1 MSRPNGIE
9 LTLELMSPSAISAP
23 YAFDGQPRQYIAR
36 DGNGKTGAAIFRW
49 DLVEE
54 LRPEFLTATPSPN
67 AQKQMGMVLK
77 EFLVDILKAMGG
89 WAAYEEALLD
99 AEKRGWPIGLHFRF
113 NALELFS
120 LPWALTLLT
129 GNRRLAS
136 LNPCPLSFEWE
147 MAGSSLRMSEAPGRL
162 LFAWSDVA
170 DGVSEGL
177 HLDEIQRACSEFDRE
192 KDVLAHVTLDSLRD
206 KLRQAKEEG
215 RPYRVLHFLCH
226 GGPVPGGSFGLCW
239 DDPHRP
245 GREVRIHGNMLAD
258 VLGAFRD
265 DIQAVVL
272 SACHGGNPGEAG
284 KMLGGVAHDLHQLGI
299 PTVIASQMPM
309 SIDGSIRM
317 TRAFHSALYREKAS
331 VRKAFQAAHASLSV
345 STLDWAS
352 LQLFVVPP
360 AKAPPGQRW
369 PFSEEHGLPASVRSE
384 VVVAYEVNF
393 DVPTSGIAEALMG
406 RLGPEPDVVLLRPLG
421 RVADGLPS
429 KRSEWRCAIDQADKL
444 VCALGARVSH
454 VDLFGCAPLPLMFHL
469 GWGLA
474 RRKVRVYQQQRGQ
487 SGGWSCGYDS
497 ELSVPD
503 GEPFFRLAAWPDL
516 ASCVEAGGRV
526 VVTVEVQPAI
536 PPEEMEK
543 WLGSAAPPGWVRLV
557 AARGPSPTVVRG
569 PEDTARAVAEF
580 RGYLDRIH
588 QELPFIKEM
597 WLAMTGPASLAAAL
611 GRAYNP
617 KVHATLKLFNFRKVE
632 GYVEVPWNGGVQ
644 GHPVRRR

>member
-1 MSRPNGIE
+1 M
-9 LTLELMSPSAISAP
+9 TLELMSPAAVSAP

-36 DGNGKTGAAIFRW
+36 DANGKTGAATFQW
-49 DLVEE
+49 GLVEE
-54 LRPEFLTATPSPN
+54 LRPEFLTPTPSPN
-67 AQKQMGMVLK
+67 AQKKMGMVLRN
-77 EFLVDILKAMGG
+77 FLEDVLKALGG
-89 WAAYEEALLD
+89 WSAYEDEILD
-99 AEKRGWPIGLHFRF
+99 AKSRGWPIGLHLRF

-120 LPWALTLLT
+120 LPWALTLLR
-129 GNRRLAS
+129 NNMRLAS
-136 LNPCPLSFEWE
+136 LEPCPLSFEWE
-147 MAGSSLRMSEAPGRL
+147 TADSSARVSGAPGRL
-162 LFAWSDVA
+162 LFAWSDAA
-170 DGVSEGL
+170 DGVSEDN
-177 HLDEIQRACSEFDRE
+177 HLAEIQHACSEFDRA
-192 KDVLAHVTLDSLRD
+192 KDVLEHVTLDSLRE
-206 KLRQAKEEG
+206 KLRQAKVER

-239 DDPHRP
+239 DDHHRP
-245 GREVRIHGNMLAD
+245 GRELRIHGNMLVD
-258 VLGAFRD
+258 VLGEFRD

-284 KMLGGVAHDLHQLGI
+284 KMLGGVAHDLHQMGI
-299 PTVIASQMPM
+299 PAVIASQMPL
-309 SIDGSIRM
+309 SIDGSIRV
-317 TRAFHSALYREKAS
+317 TRAFHSSLYREKTS
-331 VRKAFQAAHASLSV
+331 VRKSFQAAHASLSV

-352 LQLFVVPP
+352 LQLFVVTPE
-360 AKAPPGQRW
+360 KVPPGQRW
-369 PFSEEHGLPASVRSE
+369 LFSEEHGLPASVRRE

-393 DVPTSGIAEALMG
+393 DVPTTSIAEALEG

-429 KRSEWRCAIDQADKL
+429 KRREWQSAIDQADKL
-444 VCALGARVSH
+444 VSALGARVSH

-487 SGGWSCGYDS
+487 SGVWSCGYDS
-497 ELSVPD
+497 ELPLPE
-503 GEPFFRLAAWPDL
+503 GEPFFRLEAWPDL

-526 VVTVEVQPAI
+526 VMTVEVQPAI
-536 PPEEMEK
+536 RSEDMEE
-543 WLGSAAPPGWVRLV
+543 WLRCATPPGWVRLV

-588 QELPFIKEM
+588 QELPFIKEI

-644 GHPVRRR
+644 GQPARRR